1 MPLPYNRRDVLKFG
15 AAFAAGL
22 SMSKPALSLSNPE
35 TKSVGPVR
43 LFANENPY
51 GPPDSAKKAMAA
63 ELERGSRYV
72 LPGLDFL
79 KLTKLI
85 AEREGL
91 APENVVLG
99 TGSGE
104 VLTMA
109 GAAFGIGGGEI
120 VAAQPTFEMLPRYA
134 DRMGAKVI
142 RVPLDAHFAH
152 DLEAMKA
159 KCGTATKLVY
169 VCNPNNPTGTV
180 LAADRLAAFC
190 EDVSKTAAVFV
201 DEAYLEYAD
210 PKTTGSMVG
219 LVKKGKNVII
229 ARTFSKLFGMAG
241 MRIGYGLTTPEIA
254 GRLNS
259 YRMTIPN
266 RPGFFGAI
274 AALQDTAFIERSRTL
289 NTDIREK
296 VRAEL
301 VKMNI
306 SSPASQGNFIWAKVG
321 TESRGLPASL
331 AAHDVWIT
339 GGTDPLRDEYARI
352 TIGTREEMDRF
363 LAAMKTVAKG

>member
-1 MPLPYNRRDVLKFG
+1 MAQPIHRRNLLKLG
-15 AAFAAGL
+15 AAFTAGL
-22 SMSKPALSLSNPE
+22 SISKPGFAFSNPE
-35 TKSVGPVR
+35 TKAAGPVR

-51 GPPDSAKKAMAA
+51 GPPESARKAMAA
-63 ELERGSRYV
+63 ELERGGRYV
-72 LPGLDFL
+72 LPNDFS
-79 KLTKLI
+79 KLTRLI
-85 AEREGL
+85 ADREGL

-134 DRMGAKVI
+134 DRMGGKLI
-142 RVPLDAHFAH
+142 RVPLDANFAH
-152 DLEAMKA
+152 DLDAMKA
-159 KCGTATKLVY
+159 KCGAATKLVY

-190 EDVSKTAAVFV
+190 EEVSKTATVFV

-219 LVKKGKNVII
+219 LVKKGKNLII
-229 ARTFSKLFGMAG
+229 ARTFSKLYGMAG
-241 MRIGYGLTTPEIA
+241 MRIGYGLTTPDIA
-254 GRLNS
+254 ARLNS

-274 AALQDTAFIERSRTL
+274 AALQDSAFVERSRSL
-289 NTDIREK
+289 NTEIREK

-301 VKMNI
+301 MKMNI
-306 SSPASQGNFIWAKVG
+306 SSPVSHGNFIWARVG
-321 TESRGLPASL
+321 TEGRGLPAAL

-339 GGTDPLRDEYARI
+339 GGTDPLRDEFARV